1 MFNEQRTM
9 SNNYHLIFVVQLIE
23 KFKIMNNYRLPCLL
37 AFLYIVACNSNTEN
51 KTPDATVAKDSA
63 QATAVTYAM
72 PDWALQSNIYEVNV
86 RQYTKEGT
94 FNAFAASLPRLKE
107 MGVQILWFMPIT
119 PISVTDR
126 KGKLGSY
133 YAVQDYK
140 AVNPEFGNMQDWKN
154 LVVKAHQMGFK
165 VITDWVPNHTGAD
178 NGWLIRHPDFFI
190 KDSIT
195 SKAKP
200 AFDWSDTRDL
210 NYDNKEMRDSMIA
223 AMKFWLTESGIDG
236 FRCDVAW
243 GVPDDFWKDCIAQ
256 LKKVKNVF
264 MLAEGETGN
273 LHRDGFDVTYPW
285 EMFHALNNIAA
296 GKTNALAIDSVLK
309 KQDSTFPAG
318 AVRLYFTSNHDE
330 NSWNKADYATMPG
343 LKHAPFAVF
352 TQTMRNSLPLVYSGQ
367 EEPVMDSI
375 SFFYKNP
382 IKFGK
387 YGRAKFYK
395 TLLTLRSTHPALAT
409 DASFKEINV
418 GDEKALYAY
427 VREKAGH
434 KIFVILNLPAKE
446 QTIKIDDASVTGNPL
461 NIFMGVKEALTNGH
475 SFNIEP
481 WGYVLYD
488 YDSK

>member
-1 MFNEQRTM
+1 
-9 SNNYHLIFVVQLIE
+9 
-23 KFKIMNNYRLPCLL
+23 MNNYRLLCLITL
-37 AFLYIVACNSNTEN
+37 VLLIACNNNTEN
-51 KTPDATVAKDSA
+51 KTADAVAKKDSVQALATV
-63 QATAVTYAM
+63 VL

-119 PISVTDR
+119 PISVKDR
-126 KGKLGSY
+126 KGRLGSY

-140 AVNPEFGNMQDWKN
+140 AINPEFGNMQDWKT
-154 LVVKAHQMGFK
+154 LVIKAHQLGFK
-165 VITDWVPNHTGAD
+165 VIIDWVPNHTGAD
-178 NGWLIRHPDFFI
+178 NGWLTRHPDFFI
-190 KDSIT
+190 KDST
-195 SKAKP
+195 GKPAP
-200 AFDWSDTRDL
+200 AFDWTDTRDL

-223 AMKFWLTESGIDG
+223 AMKFWLTESDIDG

-243 GVPDDFWKDCIAQ
+243 GVPDDFWKECMVE
-256 LKKVKNVF
+256 LKKTKDLF

-285 EMFHALNNIAA
+285 EMFHVLNKIAA
-296 GKTNALAIDSVLK
+296 GQTNALAIDSVLK

-343 LKHAPFAVF
+343 ARHAPFAVF

-367 EEPVMDSI
+367 EEPVLDSI

-387 YGRAKFYK
+387 YARSKFYK
-395 TLLTLRSTHPALAT
+395 TLLTLRKSTPALAT
-409 DASFKEINV
+409 DASFKKVNV

-427 VREKAGH
+427 VREKGGY
-434 KIFVILNLPAKE
+434 KIFVVLNLSAKE
-446 QTIKIDDASVTGNPL
+446 QTIKIDDA
-461 NIFMGVKEALTNGH
+461 A
-475 SFNIEP
+475 
-481 WGYVLYD
+481 
-488 YDSK
+488 